1 MQFVTQYI
9 DQPIAASMKKEQI
22 EQINQVLVELAG
34 GSFDHIAPISESFDE
49 IDAIASGVNMLSEEL
64 RDTVISRNYLDSVL
78 RSIVDMLFIF
88 DKNFVIRQISAK
100 ACELLQQPEEHFIG
114 NPINTL
120 FDGRKSRFIQRLK
133 DQSYQE
139 GEIRELG
146 TSFKV
151 PHSEKLPVTLSVFAL
166 KNNYDITTG
175 YFMIAE
181 DVKDKLL
188 TSNALKQRNEEL
200 KTLIYRASHDLKG
213 PLASML
219 GLFYALELEEGEKCV
234 ATLQTY
240 LNLLKKSAER
250 LNGTLTGLL
259 EVGSVNQPTV
269 SVKPFDLY
277 DTTQEI
283 ISSLSNYPG
292 RKQVNIQLESDDHVP
307 FSSSENMIRSI
318 LQNLIENGV
327 KYRQLERGCSPFIR
341 IKLQALK
348 NKVSIVVQD
357 NGQGMDKNVLK
368 NAFTM
373 FYRGNLNSEGSGL
386 GLFIVKSSV
395 EKLGGKLKIKSKVNE
410 GTEVKITL
418 PMLVENQESF

>member
-9 DQPIAASMKKEQI
+9 NQPLTPSIKQQQI

-34 GSFDHIAPISESFDE
+34 GNFDHLAPISESFDE

-100 ACELLQQPEEHFIG
+100 ACELLQKPEEYFIG
-114 NPINTL
+114 KPVNAL
-120 FDGRKSRFIQRLK
+120 FDGRKRHFIQRLK
-133 DQSYQE
+133 DQSCQE
-139 GEIRELG
+139 EKVQEVN
-146 TSFKV
+146 TSFKI
-151 PHSEKLPVTLSVFAL
+151 PHSKKLPVTLSVFAL
-166 KNNYDITTG
+166 KNNHNLTTG

-181 DVKDKLL
+181 DVEDKLF

-200 KTLIYRASHDLKG
+200 KTLIYHASHDLKG

-219 GLFYALELEEGEKCV
+219 GLFNALELEENKESP
-234 ATLQTY
+234 AILQMY

-250 LNGTLTGLL
+250 LDGTLSSLL
-259 EVGSVNQPTV
+259 EVGTVNQPTV
-269 SVKPFDLY
+269 TVRYFNLY
-277 DTTQEI
+277 NTLQEI
-283 ISSLSNYPG
+283 IDSLSNYPG
-292 RKQVNIQLESDDHVP
+292 REQVDIQVTSDRQIP
-307 FSSSENMIRSI
+307 ISSSENMVYSI
-318 LQNLIENGV
+318 LQNLIENSI
-327 KYRQLERGCSPFIR
+327 KYRQLKPDTVASIY
-341 IKLQALK
+341 IKVQSLK
-348 NKVSIVVQD
+348 NKVNIVVKD

-373 FYRGNLNSEGSGL
+373 FYRGNLSSEGSGL
-386 GLFIVKSSV
+386 GLFIVNASV

-410 GTEVKITL
+410 GTEVKIIL
-418 PMLVENQESF
+418 PMLVHT

>member
-1 MQFVTQYI
+1 MQFITQYI
-9 DQPIAASMKKEQI
+9 DQPLTPSIKQQQI

-34 GSFDHIAPISESFDE
+34 GNFDHIAPISESFDE

-88 DKNFVIRQISAK
+88 DKNFVIRQTSAK
-100 ACELLQQPEEHFIG
+100 ACELLQRPEDFFIG
-114 NPINTL
+114 KPINAL
-120 FDGRKSRFIQRLK
+120 FDGRKRHFIQRLK
-133 DQSYQE
+133 DQSYQD
-139 GEIRELG
+139 GEVHNVS

-151 PHSEKLPVTLSVFAL
+151 PRSEKLPVTLSVFAL
-166 KNNYDITTG
+166 KNNYDLTTG

-181 DVKDKLL
+181 NVTDKLH

-219 GLFYALELEEGEKCV
+219 GLFYALELEEDKQSA
-234 ATLQTY
+234 ATLSTY
-240 LNLLKKSAER
+240 LNLIKKSAER
-250 LNGTLTGLL
+250 LNGTLSGLL
-259 EVGSVNQPTV
+259 EIGTVNQPAVAVKSFNIYSTV
-269 SVKPFDLY
+269 E
-277 DTTQEI
+277 EI
-283 ISSLSNYPG
+283 VNSLSNYPG
-292 RKQVNIQLESDDHVP
+292 RKEVAIEIQSDQEAP
-307 FSSSENMIRSI
+307 ITSSENMVRSI
-318 LQNLIENGV
+318 LQNLVENSI
-327 KYRQLERGCSPFIR
+327 KYRQLERDFSPTIR
-341 IKLQALK
+341 IKIQSLK
-348 NKVSIVVQD
+348 NKVNVLVKD

-373 FYRGNLNSEGSGL
+373 FYRGNLSSEGSGL

-410 GTEVKITL
+410 GTEIKITL
-418 PMLVENQESF
+418 PMLVETHEG